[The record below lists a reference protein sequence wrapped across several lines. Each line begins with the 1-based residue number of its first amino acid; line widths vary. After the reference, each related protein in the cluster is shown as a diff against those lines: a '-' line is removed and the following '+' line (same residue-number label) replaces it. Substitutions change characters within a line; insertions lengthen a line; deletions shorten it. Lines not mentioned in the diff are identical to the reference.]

1 MITVPDIVRK
11 IISQTPY
18 LEEALSKDIIN
29 LSGLARD
36 IRPEVEKLTMKKVE
50 LGSVIMALKRLQPK
64 LKTNLELEMIFKTPP
79 ELILRSN
86 LLEITI
92 ANSSLLA
99 EKQKHLLLYASKR
112 HTQFITITHGIFETT
127 IIASRQTLDMIYKLY
142 KDEKIISE
150 IADLSSI
157 TVKFPVDIINTSGVY
172 YTILKILAWE
182 NIDIT
187 EVVSTYSEITIIL
200 KKDYVE
206 RAFGLIKGLFD

>member
-11 IISQTPY
+11 IISRTPY
-18 LEEALSKDIIN
+18 LEEALSRDIIN

>member
-11 IISQTPY
+11 IISRTPY
-18 LEEALSKDIIN
+18 LEEALSRDIIN

-64 LKTNLELEMIFKTPP
+64 LRTSLELEMIFKTPP

-99 EKQKHLLLYASKR
+99 EKQKHLLLYARKR
-112 HTQFITITHGIFETT
+112 HAQFITITHGIFETT

>member
-11 IISQTPY
+11 IISRTPY
-18 LEEALSKDIIN
+18 LEEALSRDIIN

-64 LKTNLELEMIFKTPP
+64 LRTSLELEMIFKTPP

-112 HTQFITITHGIFETT
+112 HAQFITITHGIFETT

-157 TVKFPVDIINTSGVY
+157 TVKFPVDIINISGVY

>member
-1 MITVPDIVRK
+1 
-11 IISQTPY
+11 
-18 LEEALSKDIIN
+18 
-29 LSGLARD
+29 
-36 IRPEVEKLTMKKVE
+36 
-50 LGSVIMALKRLQPK
+50 
-64 LKTNLELEMIFKTPP
+64 
-79 ELILRSN
+79 
-86 LLEITI
+86 
-92 ANSSLLA
+92 
-99 EKQKHLLLYASKR
+99 
-112 HTQFITITHGIFETT
+112 
-127 IIASRQTLDMIYKLY
+127 MIYKLY

>member
-11 IISQTPY
+11 IISRTPY
-18 LEEALSKDIIN
+18 LEEALSRDIIN

-64 LKTNLELEMIFKTPP
+64 LRTSLELEMIFKTPP

-112 HTQFITITHGIFETT
+112 HAQFITITHGIFETT